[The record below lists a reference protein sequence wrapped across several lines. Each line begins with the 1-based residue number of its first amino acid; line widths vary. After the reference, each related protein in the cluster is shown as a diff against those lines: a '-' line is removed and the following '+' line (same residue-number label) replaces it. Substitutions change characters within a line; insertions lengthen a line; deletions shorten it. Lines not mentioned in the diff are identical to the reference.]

1 MLEKIGIR
9 GILKLIIV
17 GLVVLCVALIFATGN
32 TFGATKPSQVKGL
45 KGTVHSTTR
54 VVLSWSK
61 VSGASGYSVYRKAS
75 TASTYSKVKSVT
87 TTSYGDVAKAN
98 TTYKYYVKAY
108 KKSGSSKIYGKA
120 STSVTLTTEAYPA
133 TVAESVFKTYMD
145 SDGFCIKDGILYA
158 YYGTAT
164 TITIPSTV
172 TEIYP
177 DAFSGDLADGRAQKV
192 ETIVVPGTVKKI
204 DCKAFEFCNA
214 DYYYIRE
221 GVEQIGDR
229 AFSDTYFKEIYYPS
243 TLKKIGW
250 QINESEEGNGSSSKI
265 FCKKNSAIY
274 KYLKKYAPYG
284 NPAVLAY

>member
-1 MLEKIGIR
+1 MFERIGIR
-9 GILKLIIV
+9 GTLKLVIAIL
-17 GLVVLCVALIFATGN
+17 LVICVALIFASGDS
-32 TFGATKPSQVKGL
+32 FGATKLSQVKGL

-54 VVLSWSK
+54 VVLSWNK
-61 VSGASGYSVYRKAS
+61 VSGARGYSVYRKVA
-75 TASTYSKVKSVT
+75 TAGSYAKIKSVT
-87 TTSYGDVAKAN
+87 TLSYSDLAKAN
-98 TTYKYYVKAY
+98 TKYKYYVKAY
-108 KKSGSSKIYGKA
+108 KKSGSKKIYGKA
-120 STSVTLTTEAYPA
+120 STAVVLTTEAYPV
-133 TVAESVFKTYMD
+133 TVADSVFKTYMD
-145 SDGFCIKDGILYA
+145 SEGFCIKDGVLYA
-158 YYGTAT
+158 YYGNAS

-172 TEIYP
+172 REIYP